1 MFSWESKRIA
11 MKPIPP
17 PPKPTK
23 GEPKFIFICNR
34 DEFLVESKET
44 KQQFAFI
51 VKEEVGPTIKVPE
64 KMKLMLE
71 EFQRI
76 VYDELPDEL
85 PSIREIQHYYI
96 DLIPEASLPNL

>member
-1 MFSWESKRIA
+1 
-11 MKPIPP
+11 
-17 PPKPTK
+17 
-23 GEPKFIFICNR
+23 
-34 DEFLVESKET
+34 LVESKET

-76 VYDELPDEL
+76 VRDELPDEL
-85 PSIREIQHYYI
+85 PSIREIQHCYI
-96 DLIPEASLPNL
+96 DLIPEASLPNLRYYWMNSKESEILREKVEEPDSEETY